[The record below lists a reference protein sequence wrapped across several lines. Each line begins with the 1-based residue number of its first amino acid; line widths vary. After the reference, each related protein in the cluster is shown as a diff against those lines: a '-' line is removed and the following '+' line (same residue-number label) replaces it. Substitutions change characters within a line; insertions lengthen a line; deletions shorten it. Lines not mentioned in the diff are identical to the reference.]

1 MEELTV
7 TGMVL
12 GVMPVGDYDRRLTIL
27 TKEKGK
33 IAAFAKGARKPTSA
47 LLACS
52 QPFAFG
58 LFTLYEGRNSYT
70 VMRAEISNYFS
81 EIRDNFEAVY
91 YGMYFCEFASH
102 VTKEELPAAEELKL
116 LYCALRAL
124 TKPSIGMQ
132 LVRAVFELKFLQLLG
147 IAPELHRC
155 VKCGKTE
162 GLFGFSAAADG
173 MVCKECSN
181 STVSDVVMLSESAL
195 YTMQYIIS
203 APMGKLYTFT
213 VSDEVLR
220 QLQVCI
226 KRFLRMYIEYEMKSL
241 EVLEELK

>member
-52 QPFAFG
+52 QPFTFG

-81 EIRDNFEAVY
+81 EIREKELCY
-91 YGMYFCEFASH
+91 ISH
-102 VTKEELPAAEELKL
+102 TCHHTGRKGGRK
-116 LYCALRAL
+116 
-124 TKPSIGMQ
+124 
-132 LVRAVFELKFLQLLG
+132 
-147 IAPELHRC
+147 
-155 VKCGKTE
+155 
-162 GLFGFSAAADG
+162 
-173 MVCKECSN
+173 
-181 STVSDVVMLSESAL
+181 
-195 YTMQYIIS
+195 
-203 APMGKLYTFT
+203 GKLP
-213 VSDEVLR
+213 EVRLER
-220 QLQVCI
+220 
-226 KRFLRMYIEYEMKSL
+226 IEHLKEAGNDQNH
-241 EVLEELK
+241 EVTWKNMSRSRIPGNAQS

>member
-52 QPFAFG
+52 QPFTFG
-58 LFTLYEGRNSYT
+58 MFTLYEGRNSYT

-124 TKPSIGMQ
+124 TKPSIGMP
-132 LVRAVFELKFLQLLG
+132 LVRVVFELKFLQLLG

-162 GLFGFSAAADG
+162 GFCGFSATANG
-173 MVCKECSN
+173 MVCKKCS
-181 STVSDVVMLSESAL
+181 SVSDTVAVSESAL

-203 APMGKLYTFT
+203 APIGKLYIFT

-220 QLQVCI
+220 QLQLCM
-226 KRFLRMYIEYEMKSL
+226 KRFLRMHIDYEMKSL
-241 EVLEELK
+241 ELLEELR

>member
-58 LFTLYEGRNSYT
+58 TFTLYEGRNSYT
-70 VMRAEISNYFS
+70 VMRAEISNYFA
-81 EIRDNFEAVY
+81 EIRDDFESVY

-102 VTKEELPAAEELKL
+102 VTKEELPAVEELKL
-116 LYCALRAL
+116 MYCALRAL
-124 TKPSIGMQ
+124 TKTSIGKP
-132 LVRAVFELKFLQLLG
+132 LVRVVFELKFLQLLG
-147 IAPELHRC
+147 IAPELHSC

-162 GLFGFSAAADG
+162 GLHWFSAAVCG
-173 MVCKECSN
+173 MVCKECS
-181 STVSDVVMLSESAL
+181 TISDVIEVSESTL
-195 YTMQYIIS
+195 YTMQYII
-203 APMGKLYTFT
+203 ATPIGKLYTFT
-213 VSDEVLR
+213 VSEEVLR
-220 QLQVCI
+220 QLQVCM
-226 KRFLRMYIEYEMKSL
+226 KRFLRMHIEYEMKSL
-241 EVLEELK
+241 ELLVTV

>member
-81 EIRDNFEAVY
+81 EIRENFEAVLNQIHISLSDFERKVLVLVLSGY
-91 YGMYFCEFASH
+91 NRREG
-102 VTKEELPAAEELKL
+102 AEKLSIPQKAFDNALQRIRRKLK
-116 LYCALRAL
+116 ANS
-124 TKPSIGMQ
+124 SI
-132 LVRAVFELKFLQLLG
+132 R
-147 IAPELHRC
+147 
-155 VKCGKTE
+155 
-162 GLFGFSAAADG
+162 
-173 MVCKECSN
+173 
-181 STVSDVVMLSESAL
+181 
-195 YTMQYIIS
+195 
-203 APMGKLYTFT
+203 
-213 VSDEVLR
+213 
-220 QLQVCI
+220 
-226 KRFLRMYIEYEMKSL
+226 
-241 EVLEELK
+241 

>member
-70 VMRAEISNYFS
+70 VMRTEISNYFS
-81 EIRDNFEAVY
+81 EIRDDFEAVY

-124 TKPSIGMQ
+124 TKPSIGMP

-155 VKCGKTE
+155 VKCGKKE
-162 GLFGFSAAADG
+162 GLFGFLAAADG
-173 MVCKECSN
+173 MVCKECS
-181 STVSDVVMLSESAL
+181 TMSDVVIVSQSAL
-195 YTMQYIIS
+195 YTMQYILS
-203 APMGKLYTFT
+203 APIGKLYTFT
-213 VSDEVLR
+213 VSDDVLR
-220 QLQVCI
+220 QLQICT
-226 KRFLRMYIEYEMKSL
+226 KRFLRMHIDYEMKSL
-241 EVLEELK
+241 ELLEELR

>member
-102 VTKEELPAAEELKL
+102 VTKEELPASEELKL
-116 LYCALRAL
+116 MYCALRAL
-124 TKPSIGMQ
+124 TKPSIGMP

-162 GLFGFSAAADG
+162 GLCGFSVAADG
-173 MVCKECSN
+173 MVCKECS
-181 STVSDVVMLSESAL
+181 TVSDVVAVSESAL
-195 YTMQYIIS
+195 YTMQYIMS
-203 APMGKLYTFT
+203 APIGKLYTFT

-220 QLQVCI
+220 QLQLCI
-226 KRFLRMYIEYEMKSL
+226 KRFLRIHIDYEMKSL
-241 EVLEELK
+241 ELLEELK